1 MYGLCNGR
9 GTGVAED
16 HLFVLGERH
25 RYLLARIQAKESVGW
40 DAKYDERERK
50 ALEWAIG
57 VLRIFQKEA
66 RAQSQ
71 AILQGDDVA

>member
-1 MYGLCNGR
+1 
-9 GTGVAED
+9 VAED
-16 HLFVLGERH
+16 HVFVLEERS
-25 RYLLARIQAKESVGW
+25 RYLRARIQAKESVGW
-40 DAKYDERERK
+40 DARYDECERK

-71 AILQGDDVA
+71 AILQGDDLA